1 MEAKWIQIG
10 SYSTGLEA
18 DIVQAQLESAG
29 IPVLRQNDQA
39 GVFGPS
45 FQGAVPRAIRLSV
58 PSPELE
64 RARELLEE

>member
-1 MEAKWIQIG
+1 MGAIWIQIG
-10 SYSTGLEA
+10 SFSTGLDA

-45 FQGAVPRAIRLSV
+45 FQGAVPRAIQLSV
-58 PSPELE
+58 PSPEVE
-64 RARELLEE
+64 RARDLLD

>member
-1 MEAKWIQIG
+1 MSATWVRIG
-10 SYSTGLEA
+10 SYGTGLEA

-45 FQGAVPRAIRLSV
+45 FQGAVPRAIQLSV